1 MSKFVCWIL
10 IILTWAYKFLHE
22 MVKYV
27 VVGSLVIDGDW
38 WIMNLNEII
47 YNDILYTILN
57 YVCILE

>member
-10 IILTWAYKFLHE
+10 IILTWAYNFLHE